1 MEAAVNRDIAVTN
14 GKIAELDNMHELNIK
29 YIEEESSQKRRLMKE
44 QETLQKELD
53 HKSKLRDEELKQ
65 YIKEKERSQVI
76 ELQNKL
82 EVGNAELEYFIVGL
96 SVYCL

>member
-1 MEAAVNRDIAVTN
+1 MNRDIAVTN
-14 GKIAELDNMHELNIK
+14 GKIAELDNMHELNMK

-44 QETLQKELD
+44 QEMLQKELD

-82 EVGNAELEYFIVGL
+82 EIGNAELEYFIVSL
-96 SVYCL
+96 FVYCL